1 MVNSSSKVLPT
12 HAHHLQVP
20 VRQVVQPDTKF
31 GVSVRGMVLEPAY
44 VSPTS
49 VVGAPL
55 RNLMTIHV
63 DNQNI
68 MQNKT
73 GTMPGTSQKR
83 IATTGNDASSIIC
96 VTTRMMWS
104 VRSLM
109 FDFDGYSSSRGPE
122 IMGPTGSMILIRSLR
137 RCNTNPR
144 SSRTSRNGFR
154 FTSAGTLMKG
164 LFPNG

>member
-1 MVNSSSKVLPT
+1 MAFELGY
-12 HAHHLQVP
+12 A
-20 VRQVVQPDTKF
+20 
-31 GVSVRGMVLEPAY
+31 
-44 VSPTS
+44 SPTS

-55 RNLMTIHV
+55 SNLMTIHV
-63 DNQNI
+63 DDQNV

-83 IATTGNDASSIIC
+83 TATTGNDARSIIC
-96 VTTRMMWS
+96 VTMRMMWS

-109 FDFDGYSSSRGPE
+109 FDFDGYSSSSGPE
-122 IMGPTGSMILIRSLR
+122 IMGPTGRMILIRSLR

-144 SSRTSRNGFR
+144 SSSVSRNGFR

-164 LFPNG
+164 LFPKG